1 MKLIKRKNHKK
12 IIFTLFLTFIFLTS
26 SFLIDTIPIFDSI
39 TNGET
44 VVLAKSK
51 GSSSGFKSSG
61 GFKSSKSSSSSFKSS
76 GGKSNVSKTTSGF
89 KSGSF
94 SSGSSKSSSS
104 KNSSS
109 SSSSSSKSSSSS
121 STSGNF
127 KSGSYSSSVDKGK
140 SGTTKGF
147 SSGSYSSKNDTDTT
161 QDKDYNSST
170 SYDDS
175 GGSFFGD
182 MMFGLNSLRMFSYG
196 RGGRGFSIGSII
208 IMAVIF
214 MIVIKLIRL
223 YLKNRKY

>member
-1 MKLIKRKNHKK
+1 MDLKVQKVQ
-12 IIFTLFLTFIFLTS
+12 
-26 SFLIDTIPIFDSI
+26 
-39 TNGET
+39 
-44 VVLAKSK
+44 VVALNQVEENLMYLRLLVDLKVALLVVVVQSLPL
-51 GSSSGFKSSG
+51 
-61 GFKSSKSSSSSFKSS
+61 
-76 GGKSNVSKTTSGF
+76 VE
-89 KSGSF
+89 
-94 SSGSSKSSSS
+94 
-104 KNSSS
+104 NSSS